1 MRWNIPEQSGPS
13 SPRCEYPA
21 AASCTRPW
29 PVSIHWRLGPHNLPS
44 GGASVGSNFLPW
56 NVPGDTKKNQGCVLL
71 SGCSTAVFTHWWTE
85 PPKSLNRR
93 PLPTNLS
100 RLLELS
106 LQFSQHF
113 FLFPYLFAQL
123 LVLRCRIVQFL
134 LHHMDISQG
143 LVIFRLG
150 SSFSLFLSHT
160 FLLSYLVYCE
170 DTLHFQTVGS
180 KFIQGFFTL
189 VLTPI
194 LENFLTIDQIK
205 LLQSIKGTVWDQGVW
220 F

>member
-1 MRWNIPEQSGPS
+1 MAQALVQNFCLETSLETQKEPRKCITKWPTDEQ
-13 SPRCEYPA
+13 
-21 AASCTRPW
+21 
-29 PVSIHWRLGPHNLPS
+29 
-44 GGASVGSNFLPW
+44 
-56 NVPGDTKKNQGCVLL
+56 
-71 SGCSTAVFTHWWTE
+71 
-85 PPKSLNRR
+85 SLNRR

-100 RLLELS
+100 CLLELS

-113 FLFPYLFAQL
+113 LLFPYLFAQL

-134 LHHMDISQG
+134 LSHMHISQG
-143 LVIFRLG
+143 LVTFRLG

-160 FLLSYLVYCE
+160 FLLSYLVYCK

-194 LENFLTIDQIK
+194 LENFLKIDQIK
-205 LLQSIKGTVWDQGVW
+205 LLESIKGTVWDQAVW